1 LSQLPQQN
9 DVGRRKLGGEAFLT
23 ELSTP
28 TETESPGEQGTAA
41 APARGGAD
49 VGKLVAGGLTVVTT
63 SIAIVGGVTG
73 AVSRFLRNN
82 PGPLLAA
89 VILSVLAV
97 GISLAGSQLAMAN
110 PGTRP
115 SGRRVGS
122 KDFESDTDI
131 LGAVDA
137 AEERSASE
145 NVAAPGPNRAQAARQ
160 KARPLVRF
168 LVNPTTI
175 SFFLFSLAALITVFY
190 LEKSLAN
197 SDQPR
202 ITSNW
207 TQVGTQAVLSVTVK
221 ISDMKVSDTLNV
233 SARAV
238 KISDS
243 GDDLVVGAVVYTSQT
258 GADSAGDGDLSFNVP
273 LPSGY
278 DALRV
283 VANLGSASVT
293 CNGTQTLTPASPSP
307 VPIAT
312 NSTPVPVTRMPDNT
326 LAPIFSCL
334 TSFAPVI
341 APAASPSPLA
351 TP

>member
-1 LSQLPQQN
+1 M
-9 DVGRRKLGGEAFLT
+9 T
-23 ELSTP
+23 ELP
-28 TETESPGEQGTAA
+28 TSAETESPGEQGTAA
-41 APARGGAD
+41 TPARGGVD
-49 VGKLVAGGLTVVTT
+49 VGKLVAGGFTVVTT
-63 SIAIVGGVTG
+63 AIAIVGGITG

-89 VILSVLAV
+89 LILSVAAV
-97 GISLAGSQLAMAN
+97 GISLAGSQLAMAG
-110 PGTRP
+110 PGA
-115 SGRRVGS
+115 RRGGTPAGS

-137 AEERSASE
+137 AEDRSAGQS
-145 NVAAPGPNRAQAARQ
+145 NAAPGPNRALAARQ
-160 KARPLVRF
+160 RARPLVRF

-190 LEKSLAN
+190 LEKSLAS
-197 SDQPR
+197 SDRPR
-202 ITSNW
+202 ITSDW

-221 ISDMKVSDTLNV
+221 ISEMKVTDTLNV

-243 GDDLVVGAVVYTSQT
+243 GDELVVGSVVYSSQT
-258 GADSAGDGDLSFNVP
+258 GADSEGDGDLSFTVP
-273 LPSGY
+273 LPTGY

-307 VPIAT
+307 IPIAT
-312 NSTPVPVTRMPDNT
+312 SDTPVPVTRMPDNT
-326 LAPIFSCL
+326 LAPIFSCV
-334 TSFAPVI
+334 TTFAPDI
-341 APAASPSPLA
+341 APAVSPSPLA